1 MPTRV
6 DESLHP
12 WRGQQRRKGHQ
23 AARFM
28 REEPA
33 GGAVIGETISDE
45 AGVDKVRKEGGG
57 SRWRRRERGE
67 QHRTEV
73 VVIANTVG
81 GAGPPRCHGVGER
94 GGEEPGMRAWGLQ
107 VVGRDGAA
115 CCAAVPPPC
124 RPLLRFRVAAA
135 PPSCRPP
142 LLHTCAT
149 APRAALC
156 RITVRL
162 HTLHG
167 HREPRCCCVH

>member
-81 GAGPPRCHGVGER
+81 DAITTCLFSPTCHDSNLTDR
-94 GGEEPGMRAWGLQ
+94 
-107 VVGRDGAA
+107 VVESAN
-115 CCAAVPPPC
+115 
-124 RPLLRFRVAAA
+124 
-135 PPSCRPP
+135 
-142 LLHTCAT
+142 
-149 APRAALC
+149 
-156 RITVRL
+156 
-162 HTLHG
+162 
-167 HREPRCCCVH
+167 